1 MAEKKTTTKKTNKE
15 KLEEVTTGMEPI
27 VGDTPTVEIE
37 GRVYKLRRLGIPDT
51 FALARILGVGVK
63 QLGNLGLGG
72 LNEQAAV
79 LAIIAAIPYAE
90 DEILD
95 LLADIV
101 GVDGSEIRNPELFPL
116 GSEIAIIEALS
127 KHQDLQ
133 AFFTRL
139 QGLLSVNPA
148 LQRAMGEAAAEA
160 Q

>member
-15 KLEEVTTGMEPI
+15 KLEEVTTGMKPI

-37 GRVYKLRRLGIPDT
+37 GRTYKLRRLGISDT
-51 FALARILGVGVK
+51 FAIARILGVGVK
-63 QLGNLGLGG
+63 QLGNLGLGS

-101 GVDGSEIRNPELFPL
+101 GVDGSDIRNPELFPL

-139 QGLLSVNPA
+139 QGLMKANPA
-148 LQRAMGEAAAEA
+148 LQKVVDEAAAEA

>member
-27 VGDTPTVEIE
+27 VGVKPTVEIE
-37 GRVYKLRRLGIPDT
+37 GKTYTIRRLGIADT
-51 FALARILGVGVK
+51 FAIARILGVGIK
-63 QLGNLGLGG
+63 QMGALGMSS
-72 LNEQAAV
+72 LNEHSAV
-79 LAIIAAIPYAE
+79 LAIVAAIPYAE

-101 GVDGSEIRNPELFPL
+101 GVDGADIRNPDIFP
-116 GSEIAIIEALS
+116 IDAIVDIIGVLAE
-127 KHQDLQ
+127 HQDLK

-139 QGLLSVNPA
+139 QALAKANPA
-148 LQRAMGEAAAEA
+148 LQKVMGEATAEA

>member
-1 MAEKKTTTKKTNKE
+1 MAEKKTNKQ

-27 VGDTPTVEIE
+27 VGVKPTVEIE
-37 GRVYKLRRLGIPDT
+37 GKTYTIRRLGIKDT
-51 FALARILGVGVK
+51 FTIARILGVGVK
-63 QLGNLGLGG
+63 QLGAIGVTALDA
-72 LNEQAAV
+72 QSAV
-79 LAIIAAIPYAE
+79 LAMLAAIPYAE

-95 LLADIV
+95 LLADLV
-101 GVDGSEIRNPELFPL
+101 GVDGADIRNPELFPL

-139 QGLLSVNPA
+139 QGLLKSNPA
-148 LQRAMGEAAAEA
+148 LQKAVEEAG

>member
-15 KLEEVTTGMEPI
+15 KLEEVTTGMKPI

-37 GRVYKLRRLGIPDT
+37 GRTYKLRRLGISDT
-51 FALARILGVGVK
+51 FAIARILGVGVK
-63 QLGNLGLGG
+63 QLGNLGIGS

-101 GVDGSEIRNPELFPL
+101 GVDGSDIRNPELFPL

-139 QGLLSVNPA
+139 QGLMKANPA
-148 LQRAMGEAAAEA
+148 LQKVVDEAAAEA

>member
-1 MAEKKTTTKKTNKE
+1 MAEKKMTTKKTNRE
-15 KLEEVTTGMEPI
+15 KLEEVTTGMKPI

-37 GRVYKLRRLGIPDT
+37 GRTYKLRRLGISDT
-51 FALARILGVGVK
+51 FAIARILGVGVK
-63 QLGNLGLGG
+63 QLGNLGLGS

-101 GVDGSEIRNPELFPL
+101 GVDGSDIRNPELFPL

-139 QGLLSVNPA
+139 QGLMKANPA
-148 LQRAMGEAAAEA
+148 LQKVVDEAAAEA

>member
-15 KLEEVTTGMEPI
+15 KLEEVTTGMKPI

-37 GRVYKLRRLGIPDT
+37 GRMYKLRRLGIPDT
-51 FALARILGVGVK
+51 FAIARILGVGVK
-63 QLGNLGLGG
+63 QLGNLGFGD

-101 GVDGSEIRNPELFPL
+101 GVRRIGHPQSR
-116 GSEIAIIEALS
+116 A
-127 KHQDLQ
+127 
-133 AFFTRL
+133 
-139 QGLLSVNPA
+139 VPA
-148 LQRAMGEAAAEA
+148 RV
-160 Q
+160 

>member
-15 KLEEVTTGMEPI
+15 KLEEVTTGMKPI

-37 GRVYKLRRLGIPDT
+37 GRTYKLRRLGISDT
-51 FALARILGVGVK
+51 FAIARILGIGVK
-63 QLGNLGLGG
+63 QLGNLGIGS

-101 GVDGSEIRNPELFPL
+101 GVDGSDIRNPDLFPL

-139 QGLLSVNPA
+139 QGLLKSNPA
-148 LQRAMGEAAAEA
+148 LQKAVEEAG